1 MRIGQG
7 FDLHRLVKGR
17 NLIIGGVEVPSEVGE
32 AAHSDGDV
40 LIHAIIDAL
49 LGTEALGDIGTYFPP
64 SDMKWKDSDS
74 KDLLKETLTLTK
86 RKLINLD
93 STIILQRPKL
103 GPYILQIRESLASLL
118 NTDISNISV
127 KAKTA
132 EHILGELGRGEAI
145 IAEVS
150 LLVE

>member
-17 NLIIGGVEVPSEVGE
+17 DLIIGGVEVNSEVGE

-49 LGTEALGDIGTYFPP
+49 LGAEALGDIGTYFPP
-64 SDMKWKDSDS
+64 SDMKWKDADS
-74 KDLLKETLTLTK
+74 KALLKETLTLTK